1 MQINNN
7 IKMQYNHLVKL
18 SILKKYQNIII
29 NVLNVIYF

>member
-18 SILKKYQNIII
+18 LILKKYQNIII